1 MSGPRRV
8 GLNLMYLV
16 PGGVG
21 GTEIYARRLLDALAR
36 LKPDV
41 EFVAFSG
48 NEAHASLS
56 ETRWPANV
64 RLVRVPVRAAS
75 KPLRVAAELTAL
87 PVADA
92 RARIDLLHSLGTTSP
107 LATRSVRVVT
117 VHDLIYDHYPES
129 FPPLARRGLQLLVP
143 RGARRAQRV
152 QVSSHATKAELVE
165 AFGLAPEKIDV
176 VHLGLGMRDVE
187 SPTPAAELRER
198 LALGDAPVVLSVSA
212 ALPHKNLDRLLEA
225 FARLDGDML
234 LVLVGHAG
242 RVQERLAAHAA
253 ELGVAERVRF
263 TGWVSDEDVEGLYR
277 LAALFAYP
285 SLHEGFGMPVLEAMR
300 RGVPVASSDAT
311 SLPEVAG
318 DAAELF
324 DPRDVDAIAAALRRL
339 LGDPARRAE
348 LVRLGER
355 RAAGFGW
362 DRTAGA
368 AWGSYER
375 AWAESRAKSP

>member
-1 MSGPRRV
+1 MSALRRV

-21 GTEIYARRLLDALAR
+21 GTEIYARRLLDELAR
-36 LKPDV
+36 QRPEV

-48 NEAHASLS
+48 NEAHESLS
-56 ETRWPANV
+56 ASEWPANV
-64 RLVRVPVRAAS
+64 RLVRVPVKAAS
-75 KPLRVAAELTAL
+75 KPLRIAAELAAL

-92 RARIDLLHSLGTTSP
+92 RSRVQVLHSLGTTSP
-107 LATRSVRVVT
+107 PLTRSVRVVT
-117 VHDLIYDHYPES
+117 VHDLIYEHYPES

-143 RGARRAQRV
+143 LGARRAHRV
-152 QVSSHATKAELVE
+152 QVSSHATKEELVE

-187 SPTPAAELRER
+187 RPTPEAQLRER
-198 LALGDAPVVLSVSA
+198 FSLGAGAPVVLSVSA
-212 ALPHKNLDRLLEA
+212 ALPHKNLDRQLRA
-225 FARLDGDML
+225 FARLEDGEPL

-242 RVQERLAAHAA
+242 RVQERLGELAR
-253 ELGVAERVRF
+253 ELGVADRVRF

-300 RGVPVASSDAT
+300 RGVPVASSNAT

-324 DPRDVDAIAAALRRL
+324 DPLDVDAIAAALARL
-339 LGDPARRAE
+339 LGSAERRAE
-348 LVRLGER
+348 LVARGTE

-362 DRTAGA
+362 DRTARA
-368 AWGSYER
+368 AFGSYER
-375 AWAESRAKSP
+375 AWRERKRR